1 MSRNSASLSAKENG
15 SSPLPE
21 SAPSRPDPP
30 PPPPLGLSMRSPAT
44 NSLLPGSTY
53 SRSPRSRERWNC
65 GSPIPSVGIET
76 APPLPAS
83 AMVRSAT
90 ALSTAR
96 LTSARVRRR
105 NRWRLPRL
113 LSRGLRRRSTNCAML
128 SGLVDPHV
136 PLDQTADLAL
146 GVAARF
152 HPIEEIGVLLLG
164 LGVLLGPEADDRQQV
179 FDLAEH
185 ALLDHLT
192 DLLIGGPRGILALV
206 GGAGAQRELDD
217 LVAEVLGIGDAGRL
231 LRLGKLRV
239 EHLPV
244 EDLSGVRIL
253 EVLLLDPGVG
263 VGDVPVEQV
272 LPIFAVGFDVG
283 LLDFTADELGVA
295 RREVRLDEVE
305 IAVLDVLRILLA
317 LDRLLKH
324 VHQMDGIGGDLLDVE
339 VEGLGQHLE
348 GEAGGDARH
357 PLRDARRLAVFL
369 HRLRLGVGVLEALA
383 VVDAQLRIERRI
395 LVLFE
400 AGEDAEARQELEHLR
415 RAGRLAQLAGL
426 EEFCIDHR
434 LLSDAEAI
442 GHLDHANAV
451 EERLVVL
458 VVLELLPLGLVRVGE
473 HDALE
478 RQRAEVLG
486 AGVVP
491 FLGRGQKRMQHL
503 DRRLEH
509 LDEFQ
514 EPLGRSVEAARVAV
528 GVRVVLREMLELADV
543 DLADKGGDVLV
554 VLVAGLGL
562 GDADLAQLGR
572 VDLDDGEPREVA
584 VERVEALGRP
594 GRADAGEAPER
605 DAVAALER
613 RGHRFRAEEA
623 E

>member
-1 MSRNSASLSAKENG
+1 MNGMARCFRFSRSISAWISPIRNLSSTSRAGLARNRAISASRRSTSALVGRRSARRRLMLTRIVRSTARFGVVPSLEYPARRNSRAVTSLSVALTRSGSSRSSNRMSRNSVSLSANENG

-21 SAPSRPDPP
+21 SDARRPPSPA

-44 NSLLPGSTY
+44 KSLLPGSTY
-53 SRSPRSRERWNC
+53 SRSPLSRERWNC
-65 GSPIPSVGIET
+65 GSLMPSVGIET

-83 AMVRSAT
+83 VMERSAT

-324 VHQMDGIGGDLLDVE
+324 VHQMDGIGGDLLVVE

-383 VVDAQLRIERRI
+383 VVDAQ
-395 LVLFE
+395 
-400 AGEDAEARQELEHLR
+400 
-415 RAGRLAQLAGL
+415 
-426 EEFCIDHR
+426 
-434 LLSDAEAI
+434 
-442 GHLDHANAV
+442 
-451 EERLVVL
+451 
-458 VVLELLPLGLVRVGE
+458 
-473 HDALE
+473 
-478 RQRAEVLG
+478 
-486 AGVVP
+486 
-491 FLGRGQKRMQHL
+491 
-503 DRRLEH
+503 
-509 LDEFQ
+509 
-514 EPLGRSVEAARVAV
+514 
-528 GVRVVLREMLELADV
+528 
-543 DLADKGGDVLV
+543 
-554 VLVAGLGL
+554 
-562 GDADLAQLGR
+562 
-572 VDLDDGEPREVA
+572 
-584 VERVEALGRP
+584 
-594 GRADAGEAPER
+594 
-605 DAVAALER
+605 
-613 RGHRFRAEEA
+613 
-623 E
+623 